1 MISVLICSVNRGLL
15 EKVTENIRNTIGI
28 PFEILSFD
36 NRIAKKG
43 ICEVYNQLASK
54 SKFEYLCFIHEDVLL
69 RTDDWGKIITEI
81 FLSHPT
87 TGLVGIAGSKY
98 KSAHFSGWY
107 TGVKE
112 LDCANYI
119 HQYSSK
125 TEHVLLSPSGNKL
138 EEVVCIDGVFMCCTK
153 SSWSKISFD
162 EKLLKGFHFY
172 DIDFSLRMAHEYK
185 VLVTFD
191 IELVHITTGGDYSNN
206 WVKTAIL
213 YHQKKKAVLPFAKTS
228 INIKKID
235 KRVIITTMDHLK
247 NYKIDLSNKI
257 KWIVFQKLYLNPSFY
272 YAILKFILYEP
283 WGLKKIHSNRK
294 NK

>member
-1 MISVLICSVNRGLL
+1 MISVLICSINPGLL

-43 ICEVYNQLASK
+43 ICEVYNQLVLK

-69 RTDDWGKIITEI
+69 RTDNWGKIITEI
-81 FLSHPT
+81 FLSHPA

-98 KSAHFSGWY
+98 KSAYFSGWY

-112 LDCANYI
+112 LDCASYI
-119 HQYSSK
+119 HEYSSK
-125 TEHVLLSPSGNKL
+125 TEKVLLSPSGNKL

-153 SSWSKISFD
+153 SSWNKISFD
-162 EKLLKGFHFY
+162 DKLLKGFHFY
-172 DIDFSLRMAHEYK
+172 DIDFSLRMALEYK

-206 WVKTAIL
+206 WVETAIL
-213 YHQKKKAVLPFAKTS
+213 YHQKKKDMFPFSKTS
-228 INIKKID
+228 LIGKKID
-235 KRVIITTMDHLK
+235 KKVIITTMDHLK
-247 NYKIDLSNKI
+247 NYKIHFSNKV
-257 KWIVFQKLYLNPSFY
+257 KWIIFQKLYLNPVFFY
-272 YAILKFILYEP
+272 SILKFVLYQP
-283 WGLKKIHSNRK
+283 LGLKKIDPNRK